1 MATDSTS
8 GTLILPDFLID
19 NPGAAPKSGWGVRV
33 WGEHID
39 AVAPWD
45 DLRAAFPEDD
55 RWRAARQALCPG
67 FVDAH
72 THLSA
77 LLGHGEMA
85 HPWPELVQRLDAE
98 MVESAI
104 ESALFQCLRAGIT
117 SIGECVEAPGLIPGL
132 LLRVAALVESWGLR
146 AAIGYLA
153 NERDSYEEGQAGLA
167 ENAELLEEANLLG
180 RFLRVRGYAV
190 ADGSSES
197 SDPLRDEAKAL
208 AWDADARCL
217 LHTQRA
223 EQEFVWK
230 GGQGRVFTPLHELRS
245 MAEPSSWLVVQETEE
260 ITGLGSDGAIFDF
273 FRVMRSARR
282 QGRFA
287 HSPQPLPASLIWRLA
302 TRGGAEVL
310 GLEKVGKILPGWQA
324 DLQTI
329 DLTFPAPVNGENLY
343 AQMLRYGS
351 AQSVQSVMVAGQ
363 VLVMNGVVL
372 GVDAAHVRERAIAAA
387 RRLTG

>member
-1 MATDSTS
+1 MATDSTT

-19 NPGAAPKSGWGVRV
+19 DPGAAPKSGWGVRV
-33 WGEHID
+33 WGERID

-55 RWRAARQALCPG
+55 QWRAARQALCPG

-77 LLGHGEMA
+77 LLGHGEMT
-85 HPWPELVQRLDAE
+85 HPWPELVQRLDEE
-98 MVESAI
+98 MVEAAI
-104 ESALFQCLRAGIT
+104 ESAVFQCLRAGIT
-117 SIGECVEAPGLIPGL
+117 SIGECMEAPGLIPDL
-132 LLRVAALVESWGLR
+132 LIRTAALVESWGLR

-153 NERDSYEEGQAGLA
+153 NERGTYEEGQAGLA
-167 ENAELLEEANLLG
+167 ENAELLEQANLER
-180 RFLRVRGYAV
+180 RFLRIRGYVV

-197 SDPLRDEAKAL
+197 SDTLREEAKAL
-208 AWDADARCL
+208 ALDADARCL
-217 LHTQRA
+217 LHTPLA
-223 EQEFVWK
+223 EQEFVWN
-230 GGQGRVFTPLHELRS
+230 GGRGRVFTPLHELRS
-245 MAEPSSWLVVQETEE
+245 MAEPTSWLTVQAEGET
-260 ITGLGSDGAIFDF
+260 TGLGSDGAIFDF

-282 QGRFA
+282 QSRFA
-287 HSPQPLPASLIWRLA
+287 DSPEPLPASLIWRLA

-351 AQSVQSVMVAGQ
+351 AQSVQSVMIGGQ

-372 GVDAAHVRERAIAAA
+372 GVDAAHVRERGIAAA
-387 RRLTG
+387 RRLAE

>member
-1 MATDSTS
+1 MATDSTT

-19 NPGAAPKSGWGVRV
+19 DPGAAPKSGWGVRV

-77 LLGHGEMA
+77 LLGHGETT
-85 HPWPELVQRLDAE
+85 HPWPALVQRMDKE

-117 SIGECVEAPGLIPGL
+117 SIGECIEAPRLLPGV

-146 AAIGYLA
+146 AAVGYLA
-153 NERDSYEEGQAGLA
+153 NERGSFEEGQAGLA
-167 ENAELLEEANLLG
+167 ENAALLEQANRQG
-180 RFLRVRGYAV
+180 RFLGIRGYVV
-190 ADGSSES
+190 ADNSSHS
-197 SDPLRDEAKAL
+197 SAPLREKAKAL
-208 AWDADARCL
+208 ASDADARFL
-217 LHTQRA
+217 LHTPHA
-223 EQEFVWK
+223 EQEFVWN

-245 MAEPSSWLVVQETEE
+245 MAEPTSWLIVREE
-260 ITGLGSDGAIFDF
+260 GEATGLGSDGAIFDF

-282 QGRFA
+282 QSRFA
-287 HSPQPLPASLIWRLA
+287 HAPDPLPASLIWRLA

-387 RRLTG
+387 RRLAG